1 MLHISITIPVALV
14 LYNYVLGINY
24 FSSIH
29 LSSLLIII
37 GIGADDIF
45 VFHDTWKNSNLIAA
59 IKDRPVLKLSY
70 TFRTAAK
77 AMFITSFTSA
87 VAFLACSLS
96 PMMPIRAFG
105 IFSALIVPICFI
117 LTVTM
122 QPMTYYIYEQYV
134 CKYSSICSNA
144 TKKYFCS
151 CIK

>member
-24 FSSIH
+24 FNSIH
-29 LSSLLIII
+29 MSSLLIII

-70 TFRTAAK
+70 TFRVAAK

-105 IFSALIVPICFI
+105 IFSALIVPICFL

-134 CKYSSICSNA
+134 CKYSD
-144 TKKYFCS
+144 S
-151 CIK
+151 C